1 MFWPKFNRWVVSPV
15 VQAALAHAQFEAVH
29 PFIDGNGRTGRA
41 LIHLV
46 LRRRGSAANFV
57 PPISLVMATRSKSYI
72 QGLSAVRAVDS
83 EAGDGGR
90 EGVNERVS
98 FFAGACLTACEEAA
112 AFEERARRLRR
123 SWRERLGPAR
133 KNSAL
138 DLLIDELVGMPL
150 FTVGAASEATARAF
164 SAVSAAVERCVEAGV
179 VRPVK
184 AQGRN
189 RVFEVPEVI
198 DEFNMFERKLASP
211 VGDAGIEKPSRVVP
225 DNLAR
230 WR

>member
-1 MFWPKFNRWVVSPV
+1 M

-29 PFIDGNGRTGRA
+29 PFIDGNGHTGRA

-112 AFEERARRLRR
+112 AFEERAWRLRR
-123 SWRERLGPAR
+123 SWREGLGPVR

-138 DLLIDELVGMPL
+138 DLLIDELVGIPL
-150 FTVGAASEATARAF
+150 FIVGAASEATARAF
-164 SAVSAAVERCVEAGV
+164 GAMSAATERCVEAGV
-179 VRPVK
+179 VRSVK
-184 AQGRN
+184 VQRRN
-189 RVFEVPEVI
+189 HVFEVPEAI
-198 DEFNMFERKLASP
+198 DEFSMFERKLAGS
-211 VGDAGIEKPSRVVP
+211 VGDTNIEKPSRVVP

>member
-1 MFWPKFNRWVVSPV
+1 M
-15 VQAALAHAQFEAVH
+15 
-29 PFIDGNGRTGRA
+29 
-41 LIHLV
+41 
-46 LRRRGSAANFV
+46 
-57 PPISLVMATRSKSYI
+57 
-72 QGLSAVRAVDS
+72 
-83 EAGDGGR
+83 
-90 EGVNERVS
+90 
-98 FFAGACLTACEEAA
+98 
-112 AFEERARRLRR
+112 
-123 SWRERLGPAR
+123 R

-184 AQGRN
+184 AQRRN